1 MKNISYGER
10 LASVETELKALRA
23 DVGEMR
29 EDVKTL
35 LAAHNRQRGAAKLLA
50 LLWAGLLSL
59 GGIIG
64 GLVMGRGHG

>member
-1 MKNISYGER
+1 MLTQVER
-10 LASVETELKALRA
+10 LAALETAVAALQRDAAEIKA
-23 DVGEMR
+23 
-29 EDVKTL
+29 DVKTL